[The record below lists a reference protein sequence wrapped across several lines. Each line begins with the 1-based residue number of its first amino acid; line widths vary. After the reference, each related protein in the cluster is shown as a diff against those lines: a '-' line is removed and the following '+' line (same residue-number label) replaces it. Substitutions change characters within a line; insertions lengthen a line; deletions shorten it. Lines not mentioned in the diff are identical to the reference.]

1 MVYFNF
7 PINSIC
13 SIENLSFEEFENRMI
28 KILKMS
34 DHEYFS
40 NFENNLITLDENNL
54 NFELLN
60 KELNKL
66 IKA

>member
-1 MVYFNF
+1 
-7 PINSIC
+7 
-13 SIENLSFEEFENRMI
+13 MI

-54 NFELLN
+54 TFELLN
-60 KELNKL
+60 KELNKS
-66 IKA
+66 INT